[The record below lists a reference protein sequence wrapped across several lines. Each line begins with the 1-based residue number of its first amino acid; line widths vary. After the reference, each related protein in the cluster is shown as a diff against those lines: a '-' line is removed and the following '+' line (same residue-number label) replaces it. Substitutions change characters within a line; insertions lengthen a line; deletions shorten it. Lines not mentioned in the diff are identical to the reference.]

1 MKNATFKSSLIAL
14 FVAGMCV
21 GTVTAATVDDLDKI
35 VTQHGKVIGSHEKVI
50 QAHEKVI

>member
-21 GTVTAATVDDLDKI
+21 GTVTAATVDD
-35 VTQHGKVIGSHEKVI
+35 
-50 QAHEKVI
+50 

>member
-21 GTVTAATVDDLDKI
+21 GTVTAATG
-35 VTQHGKVIGSHEKVI
+35 Q
-50 QAHEKVI
+50 